1 MTEESNN
8 SNNLNQLIYEQSIEQ
23 TNLLRSQGKTIK
35 AFAIGAFVLML
46 IIAIVLVALSMKIS
60 GVISEANTAVSQISE
75 ITKELDSILK
85 NSGITA
91 LLNNANKLIEESG
104 DSLSKA
110 LTGVDEALK
119 KVGSIDI
126 ESLNSAISDL
136 KSIIDPLARLFGK
149 K

>member
-1 MTEESNN
+1 MTEENN
-8 SNNLNQLIYEQSIEQ
+8 SSSNLNQMIYEQSIEQ
-23 TNLLRSQGKTIK
+23 TNLLRFQNKTIK
-35 AFAIGAFVLML
+35 AFAIGIFVLVL
-46 IIAIVLVALSMKIS
+46 IIAIVLVALSIKIS

-75 ITKELDSILK
+75 IIKELDSILK

-104 DSLSKA
+104 ESLSGA
-110 LTGVDEALK
+110 LAGVDDALK
-119 KVGSIDI
+119 KIESIDI
-126 ESLNSAISDL
+126 ASLNSAISDL